1 LARDIGQALES
12 GGHLI
17 ALRRTR
23 VGNFKAEECLNPEK
37 FSEWLDAAPI
47 EITDKEQEKQV

>member
-1 LARDIGQALES
+1 LARDIGQALDS

-23 VGNFKAEECLNPEK
+23 VGDYKAEECLNPEK
-37 FSEWLDAAPI
+37 FSEWLENQTI
-47 EITDKEQEKQV
+47 QITQDQQ